1 MAGAETCRGEPM
13 CGRPAKFGCVDFW
26 LTARHSVAVHT
37 LNYLHAQLQV
47 HTLDYRELSAHSGTR
62 VSALDF
68 TNVAMGPAGRRE
80 PGEHDGDSSAQ
91 STARRDRMCDRHS
104 RAEQLRLHTGPRGAG
119 RAPRAQQRLFGP
131 GRTTA
136 HHWEA
141 ALAANASPPTTASPR
156 RLPGRC
162 ALASRIHPADKSS
175 GVTSRRSAG

>member
-1 MAGAETCRGEPM
+1 M
-13 CGRPAKFGCVDFW
+13 CGRPAKIGCVDIW

-131 GRTTA
+131 GWTTA

-141 ALAANASPPTTASPR
+141 AWRPTPHRHLR
-156 RLPGRC
+156 RLLHAGYPDAARSRLGAYTRLIR
-162 ALASRIHPADKSS
+162 ALVTKSQVS
-175 GVTSRRSAG
+175 GLNSV